1 MLALTGRTIS
11 VDLHAVIYLQGAQH
25 AYRAWPLAWPSPP
38 GQLASPSLSQVQTYA
53 ASAAACPAWDK
64 LSGDVRWRLSQSAAV
79 VAQLITRHPAAESY
93 SASERR
99 ERTVGTT
106 PDEDHPLGRHA
117 AIGVQAGVPAMPEIL
132 PGTLWR
138 SPNLL
143 PVPGQRHTVGWQDTR
158 KDGPCFVVARTGVMG
173 DKVLDRF
180 PLTQDGWS
188 RAWAALVQLDAAA
201 AAAVAKRLQDRRD
214 AYAGQRAEGERQAQ
228 AYEAFAAAGDATVF
242 RALGVQVM
250 AEGSVYTIG
259 YNIAAQKINTSRL
272 LGPLPGAQ
280 AVVTDGAQAWSPG
293 RAMFLPVGLAGL
305 ATKTKADAVI
315 VFADGT
321 FHSVA
326 LDGNNVVREAQK
338 QAVQFNAL
346 AGASAPATS
355 ERESDPAVKL
365 RKLQELRDA
374 GLLTQ
379 DEYEAKRAEVISSI

>member
-1 MLALTGRTIS
+1 MGN
-11 VDLHAVIYLQGAQH
+11 
-25 AYRAWPLAWPSPP
+25 
-38 GQLASPSLSQVQTYA
+38 
-53 ASAAACPAWDK
+53 
-64 LSGDVRWRLSQSAAV
+64 
-79 VAQLITRHPAAESY
+79 
-93 SASERR
+93 
-99 ERTVGTT
+99 T
-106 PDEDHPLGRHA
+106 PDEDRSLGRHA
-117 AIGVQAGVPAMPEIL
+117 ATGVQAGVPAMPEIR

-158 KDGPCFVVARTGVMG
+158 KDGPCFLVARTGVMG

-188 RAWAALVQLDAAA
+188 RAWAALIQLDAAA

-214 AYAGQRAEGERQAQ
+214 AYAGQKAEGERQAQ
-228 AYEAFAAAGDATVF
+228 AYEAFAAKGVPTVF
-242 RALGVQVM
+242 RALGVQVLA

-259 YNIAAQKINTSRL
+259 YNVAAQKINTSRL
-272 LGPLPGAQ
+272 LGPLAGAQ

-346 AGASAPATS
+346 AGASAPAAA

-365 RKLQELRDA
+365 RKLQELREA

-379 DEYEAKRAEVISSI
+379 LEYEAKRAEVINSI